1 MIRFERRCPAATT
14 VRNRGEG
21 VTNARMRDEIEE
33 SNRHFREAWKLFA
46 RASPQGEAF
55 DGDGWSIA
63 NACQPWFFMNVGV
76 LRGPVVDALDLQR
89 RARQATAYFAAR
101 SNPWVLTASEDWFGE
116 NATSVLAD
124 VGLAYKL
131 DLMGMATERIRPPT
145 RPLPDVQLRR
155 IDDEENRF
163 ALADLN
169 ADSYS
174 VPREWGRQA
183 LGGAG
188 LWESAIFGTIACV
201 RDEPA
206 SGAFALL
213 VDDALYIGGVATAKT
228 HRGRGF
234 AELVIR
240 KCLEDASN
248 ATGLERTVLHATGD
262 GQSVYQRMGYR
273 CVVRFPFYAPSH

>member
-1 MIRFERRCPAATT
+1 LPRRHVFHAPERLEFVEDRVLRVVDEPVAQ
-14 VRNRGEG
+14 RLILGEG
-21 VTNARMRDEIEE
+21 QQTRDDP
-33 SNRHFREAWKLFA
+33 L
-46 RASPQGEAF
+46 G
-55 DGDGWSIA
+55 
-63 NACQPWFFMNVGV
+63 C
-76 LRGPVVDALDLQR
+76 
-89 RARQATAYFAAR
+89 
-101 SNPWVLTASEDWFGE
+101 VLTASEDWFGE

-124 VGLAYKL
+124 AGLAYKL
-131 DLMGMATERIRPPT
+131 DLMGMATERVSPPT
-145 RPLPDVQLRR
+145 RPLPDVRLRR

-183 LGGAG
+183 IGGAA
-188 LWESAIFGTIACV
+188 LWESAIFGTIVYV

-213 VDDALYIGGVATAKT
+213 VDDALYIGWVATAKS
-228 HRGRGF
+228 HRARGF

-240 KCLEDASN
+240 KCLEDARN

-262 GQSVYQRMGYR
+262 GQPVYQRMGYR
-273 CVVRFPFYAPSH
+273 CVVRFPFCAPSHSE

>member
-1 MIRFERRCPAATT
+1 MTN
-14 VRNRGEG
+14 VR
-21 VTNARMRDEIEE
+21 MKDEIEE
-33 SNRHFREAWKLFA
+33 SNRHFREAWKLYA
-46 RASPQGEAF
+46 RVSPRGEAF
-55 DGDGWSIA
+55 DRD
-63 NACQPWFFMNVGV
+63 NACQPWFLHECG
-76 LRGPVVDALDLQR
+76 RASQPVVDARDLLR
-89 RARQATAYFAAR
+89 RVRQATTYFAAR

-131 DLMGMATERIRPPT
+131 DLMGMATERVCPPT

-169 ADSYS
+169 ADSYG
-174 VPREWGRQA
+174 VPKEWGRQA
-183 LGGAG
+183 LGGAA
-188 LWESAIFGTIACV
+188 LWESAIFGAIAYV

-213 VDDALYIGGVATAKT
+213 VDDALYIGWVATAKT

-240 KCLEDASN
+240 RCLEDARD

-262 GQSVYQRMGYR
+262 GQPVYQRMGYR
-273 CVVRFPFYAPSH
+273 CVVRFPFYAPSHSE

>member
-1 MIRFERRCPAATT
+1 
-14 VRNRGEG
+14 V
-21 VTNARMRDEIEE
+21 
-33 SNRHFREAWKLFA
+33 
-46 RASPQGEAF
+46 
-55 DGDGWSIA
+55 
-63 NACQPWFFMNVGV
+63 
-76 LRGPVVDALDLQR
+76 
-89 RARQATAYFAAR
+89 RQATTYFAAR

-131 DLMGMATERIRPPT
+131 DLMGMATERVCPPT

-155 IDDEENRF
+155 IEDEENRL

-169 ADSYS
+169 ADSYG
-174 VPREWGRQA
+174 VPREWGRRA
-183 LGGAG
+183 LGGAA
-188 LWESAIFGTIACV
+188 LWESAIFGTIAYV

-213 VDDALYIGGVATAKT
+213 VDDALYIGWVATAKA

-234 AELVIR
+234 ADLVIR
-240 KCLEDASN
+240 KCLEDAKN

-262 GQSVYQRMGYR
+262 GQSVYERMGYR
-273 CVVRFPFYAPSH
+273 RVVRSPSTRRLTENSRRVCIDDANCSPLPQRRIGERLLPLRVIGRLPVTWQWRRARWADV